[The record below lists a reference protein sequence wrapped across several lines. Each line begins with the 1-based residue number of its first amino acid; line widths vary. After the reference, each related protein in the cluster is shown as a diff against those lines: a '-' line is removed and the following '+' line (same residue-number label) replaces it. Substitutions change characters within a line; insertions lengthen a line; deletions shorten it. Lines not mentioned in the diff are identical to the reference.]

1 MAAGKAKTKSTNTSL
16 FKEKSKVS
24 RPGVHAKTKTWRSQ
38 KYLDQVFTLKLR
50 LQNQKIPRTIRN
62 VIEVKVN

>member
-24 RPGVHAKTKTWRSQ
+24 RPGDHAKTKTSKSNNSKNYKKPYRGQ
-38 KYLDQVFTLKLR
+38 G
-50 LQNQKIPRTIRN
+50 
-62 VIEVKVN
+62 